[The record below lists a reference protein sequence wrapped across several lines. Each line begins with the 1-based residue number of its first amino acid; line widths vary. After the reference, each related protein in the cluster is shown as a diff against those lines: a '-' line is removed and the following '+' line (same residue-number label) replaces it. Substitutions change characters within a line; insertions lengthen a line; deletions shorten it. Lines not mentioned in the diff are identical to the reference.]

1 VTVEL
6 LAPGG
11 NAAMVEAVLG
21 AGADAVYVGPRGY
34 SRRRSS
40 FELTIPE
47 ILDLVPLVH
56 GRGARLRAAFN
67 TLPATAEIPGLLAA
81 VETLAAGGVDDII
94 LTDPGVMAAVRARHP
109 GLPIHASVG
118 CNIYNAADLEFYR
131 EAGVTQV
138 VADCR
143 LPAAELRSVKRAGLG
158 LEVLVHATTC
168 FSYIG
173 QCWLS
178 SYTRLGSQS
187 DETGKNHY
195 PGSPNR
201 GGLCWRVCLKEWDLE
216 GGAPPAA
223 GFHLKNDAFFQV
235 REIPSYLEAG
245 VDTLKIQGREYSVDL
260 IARVTAFYRAL
271 IDACRAAPADFDAPA
286 WEKRMA
292 DLGAARDA
300 ERAGRTREL
309 IREGETAQTA

>member
-1 VTVEL
+1 MTVEL

-11 NAAMVEAVLG
+11 NAAMVEAVLL

-34 SRRRSS
+34 SRRRSAY
-40 FELTIPE
+40 ELTIPE
-47 ILDLVPLVH
+47 ILDLVPLVRR
-56 GRGARLRAAFN
+56 RGARLRVAFN
-67 TLPATAEIPGLLAA
+67 TLPATVEVPGLLAA

-94 LTDPGVMAAVRARHP
+94 LTDPGVMAAVRAKHP
-109 GLPIHASVG
+109 ELPIHASVG

-131 EAGVTQV
+131 GAGVTQV

-143 LPAAELRSVKRAGLG
+143 LPADELRAVKRAGLG

-173 QCWLS
+173 QCWMS
-178 SYTRLGSQS
+178 SYLNLGSQI
-187 DETGKNHY
+187 DATGKNHY

-216 GGAPPAA
+216 GGTRQ
-223 GFHLKNDAFFQV
+223 GFHLRNDAFFQV
-235 REIPSYLEAG
+235 REIPFYLEAG

-260 IARVTAFYRAL
+260 IAKVVAFYRAL
-271 IDACRAAPADFDAPA
+271 IDAYRAAPAAFDAGA
-286 WEKRMA
+286 WEHGMRG
-292 DLGAARDA
+292 LGAARDA

-309 IREGETAQTA
+309 IREGAAV